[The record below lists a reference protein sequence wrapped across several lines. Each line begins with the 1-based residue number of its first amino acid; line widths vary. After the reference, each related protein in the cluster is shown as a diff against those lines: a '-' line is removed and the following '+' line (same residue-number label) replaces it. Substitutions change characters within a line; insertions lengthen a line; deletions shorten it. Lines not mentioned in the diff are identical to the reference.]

1 MTCGYACR
9 RTLAVSAGAAV
20 QETVLRLR
28 FVSPPQHT
36 LSGTR
41 LESGVDA
48 NSMEPPEFAEF
59 YGELTAQPEL
69 REVLW

>member
-1 MTCGYACR
+1 M
-9 RTLAVSAGAAV
+9 
-20 QETVLRLR
+20 LRLR

-41 LESGVDA
+41 LDNGVDA
-48 NSMEPPEFAEF
+48 KTLEPPDFSEF

-69 REVLW
+69 REVP